1 MCYVQAFSCKS
12 TDAELPFG
20 RSASPASIAESW
32 RWGQLRSDLS
42 RISGRALQPLPVPAM
57 TGSEQLGG
65 RRLPPTLRSHNSARR
80 PPPRWYKKRLADN
93 FYIEQRAT
101 TTPRSSAGDHR

>member
-20 RSASPASIAESW
+20 RSASPARRRLQSLW

-42 RISGRALQPLPVPAM
+42 RISGRALQPLPVPGHDGLGA
-57 TGSEQLGG
+57 TWRPPIATDAEVPQLGAA
-65 RRLPPTLRSHNSARR
+65 PPA
-80 PPPRWYKKRLADN
+80 AVV
-93 FYIEQRAT
+93 
-101 TTPRSSAGDHR
+101 